1 MTDSPPELAADPPPG
16 EAPSGTLEPGAGVTR
31 ISAAWV
37 AIGVSLLV
45 LVLLLIFIL
54 QNLQQVRIHFVG
66 LSGRIPL
73 GLALLIAAVGGGVV
87 VAVSGT
93 LRVLQLR
100 RAARKG

>member
-16 EAPSGTLEPGAGVTR
+16 EVPSGTLEPGAGVTR

-54 QNLQQVRIHFVG
+54 QNLQQVRIHFAG
-66 LSGRIPL
+66 PPQ
-73 GLALLIAAVGGGVV
+73 
-87 VAVSGT
+87 
-93 LRVLQLR
+93 RVE
-100 RAARKG
+100 AT